1 MKLTDIVSQIVI
13 DPRKLTGYA
22 LNPKSPLG
30 CHKAIMFEK
39 MLGFTSSN
47 YTESNYTES
56 NYTDLLMQI
65 EKHATTEQI
74 VLHSK
79 DEFGYRYNMDIKVNG
94 TEGKQAI
101 VRVGWFIPH
110 GLNEARLATL
120 FVRR

>member
-1 MKLTDIVSQIVI
+1 MKLTDIVSRIII
-13 DPRKLTGYA
+13 DPRKLIDYA
-22 LNPKSPLG
+22 LNLKSPLG

-39 MLGFTSSN
+39 ILGFTSSN
-47 YTESNYTES
+47 YN
-56 NYTDLLMQI
+56 DLLVQI

-94 TEGKQAI
+94 TEGRQAI

>member
-13 DPRKLTGYA
+13 DPRKLTDYA

-39 MLGFTSSN
+39 ILGFTSSN
-47 YTESNYTES
+47 YT
-56 NYTDLLMQI
+56 DLLIQI
-65 EKHATTEQI
+65 EKLSTTEPI

-94 TEGKQAI
+94 IEGRQAI
-101 VRVGWFIPH
+101 VRIGWFIPH
-110 GLNEARLATL
+110 GLDEARLATL
-120 FVRR
+120 YVRR